1 MRSAVSGGYS
11 MVIEFLPL
19 AQIVI
24 KQKGIAS
31 DDIFAGITNGPPEED
46 SLVLADRSDGMAE
59 TG

>member
-1 MRSAVSGGYS
+1 

-31 DDIFAGITNGPPEED
+31 DDILAGITNGPPEED